1 MATYDAILIGT
12 GQAAPS
18 LAATL
23 AGMGT
28 RVALIEGATLGGSCV
43 NHGCTPTKTLRKSAR
58 VAHLVRQASAFGVE
72 VGAVQVDFAAVMR
85 RKDAVVNASRDGLTR
100 WLENTPNLTLY
111 RAWAHFVGKE
121 GDTFLVQAGDE
132 VLRAPRVYLN
142 VGTRA
147 FIPPI
152 AGVESV
158 AYLDNVSL
166 LRLDTLPEHL
176 LILGGGYIGIE
187 MAQIFARLGSKVS
200 LVEAAPRLAVREDDD
215 VCQAIEALL
224 TGEGVDVYTAHKA
237 THANQDA
244 HGNITL
250 TLSAPDG
257 SEKQLMGS
265 ALLVAVGRTP
275 NTDTLNLESIGLA
288 TERGYLSTDAH
299 LQTAVAGVWA
309 LGDINRRGA
318 FTHTSY
324 HDHEIVVDNLQ
335 GGTRNAD
342 DRTMA
347 YAMFTDPPLGRVGMS
362 ENEARQSG
370 KRVLMAVHQMANVS
384 RAKEEGE
391 THELIKLL
399 VDADTEQFLG
409 ATIFGIGGDEI
420 VQVISNYMATGASY
434 RLLKEALPIHPTVTE
449 FFPTILGKLAPLG
462 E

>member
-1 MATYDAILIGT
+1 MTTYDAILIGT

-23 AGMGT
+23 AGMGAN
-28 RVALIEGATLGGSCV
+28 VALIEGGAVGGSCV
-43 NHGCTPTKTLRKSAR
+43 NYGCTPTKTLRKSAR
-58 VAHLVRQASAFGVE
+58 VAHLARQASAYGVHTGE
-72 VGAVQVDFAAVMR
+72 VSIDFSAVMR
-85 RKDAVVNASRDGLTR
+85 RKDAVVNASRNGLTH

-121 GDTFLVQAGDE
+121 GDTFLVQAGDD

-152 AGVESV
+152 SGIENVR
-158 AYLDNVSL
+158 YLDNVSL
-166 LRLDTLPEHL
+166 MTLESLPTHL
-176 LILGGGYIGIE
+176 LILGGGYIGVE

-200 LVEAAPRLAVREDDD
+200 IVEAAPHLAAREDED
-215 VCQAIEALL
+215 VCHTIEALL
-224 TGEGVDVYTAHKA
+224 AGEGVDIYTAHKA
-237 THANQDA
+237 THVSQDA
-244 HGNITL
+244 DGSITL

-257 SEKQLMGS
+257 SEKRVMGS

-288 TERGYLSTDAH
+288 TERGYLMTDGH

-309 LGDINRRGA
+309 LGDINRKGA

-324 HDHEIVVDNLQ
+324 HDHEIIVDNLQ
-335 GGTRNAD
+335 GGTRSAD

-362 ENEARQSG
+362 EREARQSG
-370 KRVLMAVHQMANVS
+370 RRVLMAVHQMANVS

-391 THELIKLL
+391 THGLIKLI

-449 FFPTILGKLAPLG
+449 FFPTILGNLAPLG
-462 E
+462 